1 MCNVGMCL
9 RLKKQ
14 GAIFKFDNG
23 TVVRIKKTG
32 DRYEIKKRKEKENEK
47 KISVRSCC
55 NGEK

>member
-23 TVVRIKKTG
+23 VVDK
-32 DRYEIKKRKEKENEK
+32 YEIKKREEKMK
-47 KISVRSCC
+47 KRLV
-55 NGEK
+55 

>member
-23 TVVRIKKTG
+23 VVVHVKKNG
-32 DRYEIKKRKEKENEK
+32 DKYEIKKRKEKENEK
-47 KISVRSCC
+47 KKIGRAHV
-55 NGEK
+55 